1 MEFQRVSDGSVV
13 HPGDCLK
20 IDGEDFIV
28 ECLGVLSTQCS
39 AGVGG
44 KYPVATNAIYDGLYV
59 RRALG
64 GEREHMSNEELLQHG
79 ISLRL

>member
-1 MEFQRVSDGSVV
+1 MEFQRISDGSVV
-13 HPGDCLK
+13 HPGDSLK
-20 IDGEDFIV
+20 INGEDFIV
-28 ECLGVLSTQCS
+28 EDLGVLAAPCS

-44 KYPVATNAIYDGLYV
+44 KYPAATNAIYDGLYV

-64 GEREHMSNEELLQHG
+64 GEREHISNEELLQHG

>member
-1 MEFQRVSDGSVV
+1 MEFQRISDGSIV
-13 HPGDCLK
+13 HPGDSLK
-20 IDGEDFIV
+20 IGDEDFIV
-28 ECLGVLSTQCS
+28 DALGDLAVQCS

-44 KYPVATNAIYDGLYV
+44 KYPAATNAIYDGLYM

-64 GEREHMSNEELLQHG
+64 GEREHISNEELLQHG

>member
-1 MEFQRVSDGSVV
+1 MEFQRISDGSVV
-13 HPGDCLK
+13 HPGDSLE
-20 IDGEDFIV
+20 INGEDFIV
-28 ECLGVLSTQCS
+28 ERLGDLTPQYS

-44 KYPVATNAIYDGLYV
+44 KYPAATSAIYDGIYV

-64 GEREHMSNEELLQHG
+64 GEREHISNEELPKHG